1 MIVVGGVIA
10 VAFMSFQADD
20 VRKALDAIV
29 QMFKE
34 PQMTHENLHRDM
46 TEIIRWA
53 RLIREKGMRD
63 LESRI
68 DKNGGDD
75 PFVRYGLNMVVSQYA
90 PKEVRSMMTTAA
102 DACYERDCVP
112 VDVLQAMTSHAPA
125 FGMVGTLVGM
135 VTMLCSLNN
144 NVSSIGSSLAVSFL
158 STLYGVLSARMVYMP
173 AAAKLRQEVEN
184 RRFRNHLITEGLVM
198 LVSNKT
204 PMYIQD
210 RLNSFLRPE
219 IHDYFKASVRNP
231 LKTRVP
237 QSCRLSKW
245 RSPRKCVWSRLAHES
260 KLAKKVGTDQSHRRL
275 ADDVCRY
282 DYASDVFFRNL
293 FVRFDSPKRCA
304 AERADFTARGA
315 ACETAGCSN
324 GQFAPLRSSEHRA
337 GDGGQ

>member
-1 MIVVGGVIA
+1 MAAAPPSRWSFAGMRDDNNTREFPRSGAQPYSRAPIIGAACGFLLVLCSIILSSHSFLAFFSLEGLMIVVGGVIA
-10 VAFMSFQADD
+10 VAFISFQADD

-29 QMFKE
+29 QMFRE
-34 PQMTHENLHRDM
+34 PQITHENLHRDM

-53 RLIREKGMRD
+53 RLIRDKGMRD

-68 DKNGGDD
+68 DTNGGGD
-75 PFVRYGLNMVVSQYA
+75 PFVKYGLNMVVSQYA

-135 VTMLCSLNN
+135 VTMLWSLNN

-173 AAAKLRQEVEN
+173 AASKLRQEVEN

-210 RLNSFLRPE
+210 RLNSFLRPD
-219 IHDYFKASVRNP
+219 IHDYFHASVRYP
-231 LKTRVP
+231 FKTRVLNHP
-237 QSCRLSKW
+237 DMKMAR
-245 RSPRKCVWSRLAHES
+245 P
-260 KLAKKVGTDQSHRRL
+260 AK
-275 ADDVCRY
+275 
-282 DYASDVFFRNL
+282 
-293 FVRFDSPKRCA
+293 VRVRA
-304 AERADFTARGA
+304 AGA
-315 ACETAGCSN
+315 
-324 GQFAPLRSSEHRA
+324 
-337 GDGGQ
+337 